1 MTAVIYPG
9 SFDPVTYGHLDIIQR
24 AASMFD
30 KVIVGIFNNPDK
42 KPLFSIKQRV
52 KFLRESIP
60 ETNVDIVCFD
70 GLLAEY
76 TRQNNINAVIRGLRA
91 VSDFEY
97 EFQMALTN
105 RKLNSRLET
114 IFLPSREKFTYLSSS
129 MVKTIA
135 KHGGDVRE
143 FAPDIV
149 AKELHERLG
158 NEGRFDKDDINSK
171 K

>member
-42 KPLFSIKQRV
+42 KPLFSTEQRV

-105 RKLNSRLET
+105 RKLNSGLET
-114 IFLPSREKFTYLSSS
+114 IFLPSREKFTYLSSL

-149 AKELHERLG
+149 AKERHEQLG
-158 NEGRFDKDDINSK
+158 NEGRFDK
-171 K
+171 